1 MIDHIIIITADLSG
15 DAEWIAE
22 LTGISGTYGGTNPVN
37 HTHNM
42 LFPLVDDAY
51 LELLASKP
59 GRPETT
65 ARALPFGLDSVT
77 GRSVAGWAASVPDFD
92 TSVARARAS
101 RVPLGEIVDMHRTRP
116 DGVTLRW
123 RMTYPSE
130 RYPARLCPF
139 LIDWGATVPP
149 QRSLGGAD
157 RLALVSFDTLATAA
171 SQVSAWLGALG
182 VLADARVVTSARC
195 GFSLVVQ
202 GPKGTA
208 AIS

>member
-1 MIDHIIIITADLSG
+1 VIDHIVIITADLSR
-15 DAEWIAE
+15 DAQWLSE
-22 LTGISGTYGGTNPVN
+22 LTGINGTYGGTNPVN

-42 LFPLVDDAY
+42 LFPLVDGAY

-92 TSVARARAS
+92 TSVARARAAG
-101 RVPLGEIVDMHRTRP
+101 VPLGESADMHRTRP

-123 RMTYPSE
+123 RMTYPPE

-157 RLALVSFDTLATAA
+157 RLALVRFDTLATTA
-171 SQVSAWLGALG
+171 SQVTAWLAALG

-195 GFSLVVQ
+195 GFSLMVQ